1 MWSKSFFWTAPLTV
15 LRQTCLIWLL
25 TLIFLQNGFVREL
38 VSHNQIRLSQTTKI
52 KVCFLYIWHLFIFI
66 CLVYI
71 QDMHI
76 VCVIGCQ
83 QGNLNLLCTTSCH
96 LFLLF
101 ALVVAKNLI
110 VQRGK
115 GWPLAWKTLMTFL
128 LYCNLFTLKK
138 PFVIY
143 HFCY

>member
-38 VSHNQIRLSQTTKI
+38 VSRNQIRLSQTTMI
-52 KVCFLYIWHLFIFI
+52 KVCFLYIWHFIYFYMLSI
-66 CLVYI
+66 HTR
-71 QDMHI
+71 HI
-76 VCVIGCQ
+76 VCVIGWQ
-83 QGNLNLLCTTSCH
+83 QGNLNLLCTTFCH
-96 LFLLF
+96 LSLLF

-128 LYCNLFTLKK
+128 LYSNLFSFK
-138 PFVIY
+138 
-143 HFCY
+143 